1 MPASLSPAEFLAK
14 SQSFPIIDVRSPAE
28 YAHAHIPGAIN
39 IPLFNNEERA
49 KVGTCYKQAGKDAA
63 VLLGLKLVGP
73 KLASFVTQSKALNSP
88 DVLVHCWRGGM
99 RSGSFAWLL
108 ETAGMRVST
117 LAGGYKAYRNHLLQ
131 SFSEP
136 QNILVLG
143 GTTGSGKT
151 DTLHALQKLGEQ
163 IIDLETL
170 AHHKGSSFGM
180 LGQAAQPSTEQFE
193 NQLYQ
198 VWQQLD
204 PTKRT
209 WIEDESRRIGSC
221 LVPIDLWQQIQ
232 TAPVVVL
239 NVPLAERIQFLVK
252 HYGCFDRQLLRE
264 ALDRIK
270 KRLGGQHHQTAIEAL
285 AQGDYAKV
293 AEIALVYYDKAYRY
307 DLAKRHASQ
316 IREISV
322 TSTDAIENAATLLQW
337 ANSL

>member
-1 MPASLSPAEFLAK
+1 MPASLPPADFLAK

-39 IPLFNNEERA
+39 IPLFGNEERA
-49 KVGTCYKQAGKDAA
+49 KVGTYYKQAGKDAA

-73 KLASFVTQSKALNSP
+73 KLASFVTQSKALNSHE
-88 DVLVHCWRGGM
+88 VLVHCWRGGM

-117 LAGGYKAYRNHLLQ
+117 LAGGYKAYRHKLFED
-131 SFSEP
+131 FSEP
-136 QNILVLG
+136 KKLIVLG

-151 DTLHALQKLGEQ
+151 EVLHELRKLGEQ
-163 IIDLETL
+163 IIDLEEL

-198 VWQQLD
+198 VWQQLN
-204 PTKRT
+204 PTKRV

-221 LVPIDLWQQIQ
+221 LVPLVFWQQLQ
-232 TAPVVVL
+232 SAPVVVL

-270 KRLGGQHHQTAIEAL
+270 KRLGGQHHQAAIEAL
-285 AQGDYAKV
+285 AQGDYATV
-293 AEIALVYYDKAYRY
+293 ANITLVYYDKAYRY

-322 TSTDAIENAATLLQW
+322 TSTDAFENAALLLRW
-337 ANSL
+337 ANSF